1 MWSVIRLGIPY
12 KHIEVNATVFLNKI
26 SWNSSQ
32 YVEIFQFFTASPG
45 WANKNRANFPDLV
58 KWKIIAGQIL
68 SVRSFHRANNHH

>member
-1 MWSVIRLGIPY
+1 MKHLFLESKMWSVIRLGIPY

-58 KWKIIAGQIL
+58 RGKINSNCA
-68 SVRSFHRANNHH
+68 